1 MQRVAK
7 LARMEFRTT
16 EPYSPWQNKA
26 KSVIKIIKGKS
37 KRIKVQRNI
46 SKRFWDFGLV
56 LESDIYSW
64 TAGKDGRPYLEQ
76 LTGDSIDISKFLEF
90 YFCDLVWFCNNHS
103 YDTNPMLGRW
113 LGVSHSVGS
122 ALYYWILS
130 EKRKFLS
137 RTTVQNL
144 TSEEPRDYDF
154 QEWIR
159 DYHGYLEDSLG
170 SKDFCTSLYGYD

>member
-1 MQRVAK
+1 M
-7 LARMEFRTT
+7 
-16 EPYSPWQNKA
+16 
-26 KSVIKIIKGKS
+26 
-37 KRIKVQRNI
+37 
-46 SKRFWDFGLV
+46 
-56 LESDIYSW
+56 ESDIYSW

-170 SKDFCTSLYGYD
+170 SKDFCTSLDGYENFVNDDKEVIDKGDPNEDGYQGPQDSPEIYEIIDNSNEER